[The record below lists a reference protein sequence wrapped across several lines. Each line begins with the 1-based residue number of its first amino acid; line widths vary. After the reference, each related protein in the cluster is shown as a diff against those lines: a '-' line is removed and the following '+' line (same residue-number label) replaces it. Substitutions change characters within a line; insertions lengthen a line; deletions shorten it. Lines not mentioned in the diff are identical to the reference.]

1 MPAAPSYIA
10 TGQIPSLCTLAE
22 WPWSVSRFL
31 AKVAAKTVSHQP
43 RCDTVMAERAWGQA
57 WRGGCSTVCVRLIS
71 GGGSLARWTP
81 ISTFYRSRDVN
92 NEGFSAPASPVK
104 ADKVTMSHS
113 AVHRTTLKLPT
124 PWSDVRPRVD
134 FETRHASDAGAL

>member
-22 WPWSVSRFL
+22 WPWSASRFL